1 VNCTI
6 ATAIIFR
13 RAGMWPCAL
22 ACGATMEY
30 VYFLFAF
37 PVEAYWFHR
46 RALSCDKPFS
56 RFLRE
61 SYIEKF
67 PDSWKA
73 ECYRRVEE
81 KEKQKY

>member
-1 VNCTI
+1 MNCTI

-13 RAGMWPCAL
+13 RAGMWPCSL